1 MKEVVCLAD
10 NLRITAPVTPNES
23 VSRPVQTAE
32 PPQVLPTDPNR
43 VPGNGNQTENP
54 GAETGEL
61 LLNRGSVFGQFIEQL
76 RAAPGLSATLQGML
90 LNAVAR
96 QGSISARLPADSPLR
111 SLLASIRME
120 PEQAAESLAF
130 QQENA
135 TQFGGPLFRLLGQ
148 ISEQSE
154 NSGFDLRTADFLKA
168 FSGYFSRE
176 STTLS
181 ILANLK
187 QIRDTIPLPY
197 GKKLQEAMRG
207 IGPESAGRQ
216 TEDGAD
222 AGEQTLKTPDAAQQA
237 SARTAGGGYSDRR
250 TEENL
255 NALKQE
261 IIPFLKQ
268 YVSQTN
274 DYGKA
279 RDSISMLLH
288 NTAILNVST
297 RGNLEQRFDQLFRYC
312 KYNLGLPDATMDLMR
327 SLFGE
332 EIALQR
338 SGHSDAFSSAL
349 VRLLSSASG
358 GGTAAGTDR
367 SALQDITRS
376 ILLDSSVYMPFQ
388 HLFLPV
394 DIGGR
399 FLFAQMWIEKKD
411 EDADAPRG
419 RGSADSRPAS
429 VLLTFDIQD
438 LGYFEA
444 AVKIR
449 DRHVDLSLNY
459 PPALDRYRGSIRAE
473 LSSILEKNGLNAESV
488 QVSPCAAPRVPEI
501 IREAVEKRRHSVNV
515 SV

>member
-10 NLRITAPVTPNES
+10 NLRITAPVTPHES
-23 VSRPVQTAE
+23 VGKPVQTAE
-32 PPQVLPTDPNR
+32 PHQVLPTDPNR
-43 VPGNGNQTENP
+43 VPGNGNQTQNP

-61 LLNRGSVFGQFIEQL
+61 LLNRGSVFGQFVEQL
-76 RAAPGLSATLQGML
+76 RTTPDLTATLQGML

-96 QGSISARLPADSPLR
+96 QGSIAARLPTDSPLR

-130 QQENA
+130 QGENA

-148 ISEQSE
+148 ISEQSA

-176 STTLS
+176 STTRS
-181 ILANLK
+181 ILANLE
-187 QIRDTIPLPY
+187 QIRDSVPLPY
-197 GKKLQEAMRG
+197 GKKLQEAMHG
-207 IGPESAGRQ
+207 ISPEGAGRPAESGSV
-216 TEDGAD
+216 TE
-222 AGEQTLKTPDAAQQA
+222 EQTREAPNA
-237 SARTAGGGYSDRR
+237 ARTVVGGYSDRQ

-255 NALKQE
+255 NVLKQQ

-297 RGNLEQRFDQLFRYC
+297 RGNLEQQFDQLFRYC

-332 EIALQR
+332 EIASQR
-338 SGHSDAFSSAL
+338 SGRSSAFSSAL

-358 GGTAAGTDR
+358 GGAAAGTDR

-376 ILLDSSVYMPFQ
+376 ILLDNSVYMPFQ

-394 DIGGR
+394 DVDGR

-411 EDADAPRG
+411 EDAEPPQSH
-419 RGSADSRPAS
+419 GSAESRPAS

-449 DRHVDLSLNY
+449 NRHVDMSLGY
-459 PPALDRYRGSIRAE
+459 PPALDLYRGSIRAE
-473 LSSILEKNGLNAESV
+473 LSSILEKNGLNAENI
-488 QVSPCAAPRVPEI
+488 QVSPCAAPSVPAI
-501 IREAVEKRRHSVNV
+501 IREAVEKRRRSVNV
-515 SV
+515 SI